1 MTAAETAPIFVG
13 GLSGSGK
20 TQLRMVL
27 GAHPDIS
34 LTRRTRMWDR
44 FYARFGDLRDPGN
57 LERCLSTMLCDTG
70 VQQLVPDE
78 RRVRRELADGPR
90 TYARLFGL
98 LHQHHAERSG
108 KRRWGDQLG
117 FIERFADPIFAA
129 FPSARM
135 VHMVRDPRR
144 RPSTGGRAL
153 VRGAKLGWETAMWLR
168 SAELATRNKRLHPDG
183 YLVLCYEAFSTRPV
197 DTTEAIC
204 SFIGER
210 FLPPMAD
217 ALRGLRLDECNGAPR
232 PGSVTAELSAT
243 DAAFL
248 DRYAGWEMARFG
260 YPRTNPA
267 LTRRDRLTFGV
278 ATWPLNRLSMAAW
291 RSLGVRAT
299 TAEARWA

>member
-1 MTAAETAPIFVG
+1 MRAVEAGPIFIG

-20 TQLRMVL
+20 SQLRMML

-44 FYARFGDLRDPGN
+44 FYGRFGDLRDPGN
-57 LERCLSTMLCDTG
+57 LERCLSTVLRDPG
-70 VQQLVPDE
+70 VLQLSPDE
-78 RRVRRELADGPR
+78 PRVRRELADGTP

-98 LHQHHAERSG
+98 LHQHHAQRAG
-108 KRRWGDQLG
+108 KCRWGDQLG

-144 RPSTGGRAL
+144 HRSGAGRPLLRRA
-153 VRGAKLGWETAMWLR
+153 RLGWETAMWLR
-168 SAELATRNKRLHPDG
+168 SVELASRNRRLYPDA
-183 YLVLCYEAFSTRPV
+183 YLVVCYEDFSARPAETAGMV
-197 DTTEAIC
+197 C

-217 ALRGLRLDECNGAPR
+217 VLHGLRFEVHPGEPR
-232 PGSVTAELSAT
+232 PDTVAPELPAA

-248 DRYAGWEMARFG
+248 DRYAGRELARFG
-260 YPRTNPA
+260 YPRSDPA
-267 LTRRDRLTFGV
+267 LTGRERLSFGL
-278 ATWPLNRLSMAAW
+278 ATWPVNRVAMVAW
-291 RSLGVRAT
+291 RAFGTRTT
-299 TAEARWA
+299 TAVGC